1 MSRSPAASPSP
12 EQPLPDAEAA
22 GAPEGPAG
30 EEHDGEQAAG
40 PDGGRAADLP
50 GDLPADLDAELDLS
64 EAEAEFS
71 ECAQGPE
78 SDAGA
83 PRVPP
88 RWVRWTVVPLLV
100 LVPMGY
106 VVISAAQ
113 SRGAG
118 ESEQQAVAA
127 RQLEQVYPTLLQQRI
142 YQVRVPVG
150 SRYTRYLETNTWD
163 TSVFYAEFLTT
174 AGGLD
179 TFLAQIGTSRAALIP
194 DKVTMTAAQSKAAGW
209 NFAIPRAW
217 AGLTLHQFGD
227 KPDHNVT
234 VDLTYPDT
242 PRVYVVS
249 TVNFQHGF
257 GGGS

>member
-1 MSRSPAASPSP
+1 MSRSPAPPPTP
-12 EQPLPDAEAA
+12 EQPAPDPAAAAAPGGGPCAEER
-22 GAPEGPAG
+22 GATP
-30 EEHDGEQAAG
+30 AAG
-40 PDGGRAADLP
+40 PGGGTVPDLAA
-50 GDLPADLDAELDLS
+50 GLPADLDAELDLS
-64 EAEAEFS
+64 EAEAEF
-71 ECAQGPE
+71 AARTPQ
-78 SDAGA
+78 
-83 PRVPP
+83 VPS
-88 RWVRWTVVPLLV
+88 RWARWTVVPLLI
-100 LVPMGY
+100 LVPLGY

-118 ESEQQAVAA
+118 ETEQQLVAA

-150 SRYTRYLETNTWD
+150 SRYTRYLETNSWD

-174 AGGLD
+174 SGGLD
-179 TFLAQIGTSRAALIP
+179 TFLAQIGTSRAALVP
-194 DKVTMTAAQSKAAGW
+194 GKVTMTAAQCRAAGW
-209 NFAIPRAW
+209 NFAIPRVW

>member
-1 MSRSPAASPSP
+1 VSRTPVSPPSP
-12 EQPLPDAEAA
+12 EQPVPDPAAA
-22 GAPEGPAG
+22 GTPGGGPCEGERGAEPAA
-30 EEHDGEQAAG
+30 E
-40 PDGGRAADLP
+40 PGG
-50 GDLPADLDAELDLS
+50 GLPADLDAELDLR
-64 EAEAEFS
+64 EAEAEFAA
-71 ECAQGPE
+71 EFAARTPQ
-78 SDAGA
+78 
-83 PRVPP
+83 VPS

-100 LVPMGY
+100 LVPLGY
-106 VVISAAQ
+106 VVVSAAQ

-118 ESEQQAVAA
+118 ESEQQMVAA

-142 YQVRVPVG
+142 YQVPVPVG
-150 SRYTRYLETNTWD
+150 SRYTRYLETNSWD

-179 TFLAQIGTSRAALIP
+179 TFLAQIGTSRAALVP
-194 DKVTMTAAQSKAAGW
+194 GKVAMSAAQCKAAGW
-209 NFAIPRAW
+209 NFAIPRVW
-217 AGLTLHQFGD
+217 AGLTLHRFGD
-227 KPDHNVT
+227 KPDHEVT